1 MVCARC
7 RGRMVREDLLDEKS
21 TRVGY
26 EAQRCLNCG
35 HIEDAVIVA
44 NRGQAA
50 SLSRSHPP
58 RPVGAR
64 KRRKMMGDEEFADV
78 EL

>member
-1 MVCARC
+1 
-7 RGRMVREDLLDEKS
+7 MVREDLLDEKS
-21 TRVGY
+21 TRIGY

-35 HIEDAVIVA
+35 HIEDAVILT
-44 NRGQAA
+44 NRVQPA
-50 SLSRSHPP
+50 SIPRTHPP

-64 KRRKMMGDEEFADV
+64 RRRKGGDEEFADM

>member
-7 RGRMVREDLLDEKS
+7 SGRMVREDLLDEKS

-26 EAQRCLNCG
+26 EARRCLNCG
-35 HIEDAVIVA
+35 HIEDAVILT
-44 NRGQAA
+44 NRVQPP
-50 SLSRSHPP
+50 SIPRSHPP
-58 RPVGAR
+58 RPVGAH
-64 KRRKMMGDEEFADV
+64 RRRRMGDEEFADV

>member
-7 RGRMVREDLLDEKS
+7 SGRMVREDLLDEKS

-35 HIEDAVIVA
+35 HIEDTVILA
-44 NRGQAA
+44 NRDQPAC
-50 SLSRSHPP
+50 LPRSHPP
-58 RPVGAR
+58 RSVGAH
-64 KRRKMMGDEEFADV
+64 KRRKIANDEVFADV
-78 EL
+78 EP

>member
-1 MVCARC
+1 MICARC
-7 RGRMVREDLLDEKS
+7 NGRMVREDLLDEKS

-35 HIEDAVIVA
+35 HIEDAVILT
-44 NRGQAA
+44 NRVHP
-50 SLSRSHPP
+50 STVVPRSHPP

-64 KRRKMMGDEEFADV
+64 RRKKMGDEEFVDM

>member
-1 MVCARC
+1 MICARC
-7 RGRMVREDLLDEKS
+7 NGRMVREDLLDEKS
-21 TRVGY
+21 TRIGY

-35 HIEDAVIVA
+35 HIEDAVILT
-44 NRGQAA
+44 NRVQPA
-50 SLSRSHPP
+50 SIPRTHPP

-64 KRRKMMGDEEFADV
+64 RRRKVGDEEFADM

>member
-7 RGRMVREDLLDEKS
+7 KGRMVREDLLDEKS

-35 HIEDAVIVA
+35 HIEDAVILT
-44 NRGQAA
+44 NRVQPATVP
-50 SLSRSHPP
+50 RSHPP

-64 KRRKMMGDEEFADV
+64 RRRDIGDEEFADM